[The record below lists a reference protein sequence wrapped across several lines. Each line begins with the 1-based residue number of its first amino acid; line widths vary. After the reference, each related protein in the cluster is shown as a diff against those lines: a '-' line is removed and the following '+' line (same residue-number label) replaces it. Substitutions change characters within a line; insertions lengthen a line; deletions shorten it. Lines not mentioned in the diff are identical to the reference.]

1 MQNKMRIA
9 INGLAASGKSTIA
22 KAFARTYG
30 IKYIDTGI
38 ISRFAAYCLTREIVD
53 SLSGIIPLFQS
64 DYCRYLWDGERARI
78 YFGSK
83 FFDRELEDPQLEEEY
98 LRLAAEPDYF
108 AEFKDIS
115 ETIMAGVKQF
125 IADGRNVGTTIL
137 PNADVKFYI
146 DADVNVRAKRWSEE
160 QKKSFILLNYPQ
172 ACREIIERDKCD
184 RTREIDPLRIPENAI
199 VIDNSKMSVEDAVA
213 EMHNALER
221 KGISLIKQP
230 SFSG

>member
-1 MQNKMRIA
+1 MRIA
-9 INGLAASGKSTIA
+9 INGPVASGKSTIA

-53 SLSGIIPLFQS
+53 SLSRIIPLFQS
-64 DYCRYLWDGERARI
+64 DYCRYLWDGEKARI
-78 YFGSK
+78 YFGSR

-108 AEFKDIS
+108 TEFKDVS

-137 PNADVKFYI
+137 PNADIKFYI
-146 DADVNVRAKRWSEE
+146 DADADIRAKRRMEE
-160 QKKSFILLNYPQ
+160 LKKSFISLNYPR
-172 ACREIIERDKCD
+172 ARREIIELDERD

-199 VIDNSKMSVEDAVA
+199 VIDNSKMSVEEAVA
-213 EMHNALER
+213 EMNRALEKR
-221 KGISLIKQP
+221 GIVMAK
-230 SFSG
+230 

>member
-1 MQNKMRIA
+1 MRIA
-9 INGLAASGKSTIA
+9 INGPAASGKSTIA

-38 ISRFAAYCLTREIVD
+38 ISRFSAYCLTREIVD

-64 DYCRYLWDGERARI
+64 DYCRYLWDGERAKI

-83 FFDRELEDPQLEEEY
+83 FFDRELEAPGLEEEY

-108 AEFKDIS
+108 AGFKDIS
-115 ETIMAGVKQF
+115 ETVMAGVKQF

-137 PNADVKFYI
+137 PNADIKFYI
-146 DADVNVRAKRWSEE
+146 DADVNVRAKRHMEE
-160 QKKSFILLNYPQ
+160 SKKSFISLNYPQ
-172 ACREIIERDKCD
+172 ARREIIERDERD

-199 VIDNSKMSVEDAVA
+199 VINNSKMSVDDAVA
-213 EMHNALER
+213 RMYEAMEGRFDFSR
-221 KGISLIKQP
+221 K
-230 SFSG
+230 

>member
-1 MQNKMRIA
+1 MRIA
-9 INGLAASGKSTIA
+9 INGPAASGKSTIA
-22 KAFARTYG
+22 KVFARTYG

-64 DYCRYLWDGERARI
+64 DYCRYLWDGEKARI

-83 FFDRELEDPQLEEEY
+83 FFDRELETPGLEEEY

-108 AEFKDIS
+108 AGFKDIS
-115 ETIMAGVKQF
+115 ETVIAGVKQF

-137 PNADVKFYI
+137 PNADIKFYI
-146 DADVNVRAKRWSEE
+146 DADVNVRAKRRMEE
-160 QKKSFILLNYPQ
+160 LKKSFISRDYPQ
-172 ACREIIERDKCD
+172 ARREIIERDERD
-184 RTREIDPLRIPENAI
+184 RTRQIDPLRIPENAV

-213 EMHNALER
+213 RMYEAMEGRFDFSR
-221 KGISLIKQP
+221 K
-230 SFSG
+230 